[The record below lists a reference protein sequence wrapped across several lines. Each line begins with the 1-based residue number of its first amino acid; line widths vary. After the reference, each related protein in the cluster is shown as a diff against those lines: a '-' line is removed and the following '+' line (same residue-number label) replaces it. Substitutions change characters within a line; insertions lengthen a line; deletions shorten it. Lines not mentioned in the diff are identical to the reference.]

1 MKIFFIYIS
10 LCLIWGSTWL
20 VIRIGLEDLTPLF
33 SAAIRFAVAAAFIL
47 ILMRLRQIKL
57 QTDKISVRLYI
68 LIGTLS
74 LALPFFFIY
83 WAEQFVPSGL
93 AAVLFAVYPF
103 FIALFSYL
111 YISKDQIDIYKAAGM
126 VLAFGGILIIF
137 SDEFGKDLSLYL
149 IGMSAIVIAAVIQAS
164 MAVTIKKFG
173 NHLNPLSINLVPMT
187 IAAAVLFLAAFL
199 FEDFSKQTF
208 TGSAAASILYLAFF
222 GSVVTFTGYYYL
234 LKRINIVI
242 LSLITFVTP
251 IIALLLGWIF
261 YNEQLSN
268 KDFWGS
274 MLVLTGLL
282 AANMK
287 GLIMLRKRKI
297 LHQE

>member
-47 ILMRLRQIKL
+47 ILMNLRQIKL

-126 VLAFGGILIIF
+126 VLAFVGILIIF